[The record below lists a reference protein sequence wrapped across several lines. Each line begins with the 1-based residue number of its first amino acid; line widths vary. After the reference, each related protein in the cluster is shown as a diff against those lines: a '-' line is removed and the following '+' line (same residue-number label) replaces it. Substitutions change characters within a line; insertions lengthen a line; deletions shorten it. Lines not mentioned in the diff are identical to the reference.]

1 MVNSIGI
8 ATRKGDTETMGKV
21 NAALTKL
28 KADGS
33 IDAILKKWG
42 LNS

>member
-8 ATRKGDTETMGKV
+8 ATHKGDVETMAKV

-33 IDAILKKWG
+33 IAAILKKWG
-42 LNS
+42 LGG